1 MCKGKITLNKGDR
14 MKIEKV
20 ATDLRG
26 KHHFM
31 FDTQN
36 VYILDFPSQESL
48 GARYEA
54 AKMIVEELWK
64 GLEEE
69 KKKAEKEKLD
79 AEKKDNK
86 EESKIEAIKPEII
99 EADKKV

>member
-1 MCKGKITLNKGDR
+1 

-26 KHHFM
+26 KHHFL
-31 FDTQN
+31 FDNQQ
-36 VYILDFPSQESL
+36 VYIFDFPGNESL
-48 GARYEA
+48 GARYEV
-54 AKMIVEELWK
+54 AKMIVTELWTA
-64 GLEEE
+64 LEEQRKKEE
-69 KKKAEKEKLD
+69 KVKED

-86 EESKIEAIKPEII
+86 EKSKIEAIKPEII